1 VNTGQ
6 VVVGDAS
13 AQQKLATGDAVNVA
27 KRLEEAAP
35 TGEIL
40 LGEQTRRLASD
51 TVRVEQLEPLT
62 VKGKAAP
69 ISVWRVV
76 ELQPDSPA
84 FTRTAAA
91 TFVGR
96 E

>member
-51 TVRVEQLEPLT
+51 SCVSGGSERSDRL
-62 VKGKAAP
+62 A
-69 ISVWRVV
+69 
-76 ELQPDSPA
+76 
-84 FTRTAAA
+84 
-91 TFVGR
+91 
-96 E
+96 